1 MKKHVFLS
9 LLLALVGLMTNSCAD
24 KDQTKYSF
32 EGANQGNQKEVS
44 VDNSSEVTIDENDE
58 ILNKSL
64 TDLQDVFFKNFA
76 VQVTGTGS
84 GFDTLVDYDS
94 LHALRVRKDQDYLK
108 LVNAIELKIA
118 KKDLLKATNDEKVAF
133 YINAYNFL
141 AIRLINK
148 NYYQKGRI
156 IKSIKDLSEGLN
168 PFEIFKRKM
177 FKVAGENL
185 SFDDIEKVKVKGLL
199 TSGEKVDARFHF
211 AVICVSKGCPITLN
225 ESFKGDRLNSQ
236 LDFVTREGLKL
247 DRMLKIE
254 GETRYQTM
262 LFDWYKSDFEKDAG
276 SVTDFIKRYVPNLPE
291 TTKEKY
297 IDYSWDLNRLKAKRP
312 VPDLPDLG
320 DDGSSNDINIKCP
333 AIILKKKS
341 YDAVKFCGEVKSAE
355 SNFGEVVKEK
365 TSVCFYKNPSDS
377 KEAYIALSLVA
388 TGENSEGETFESTQA
403 LSDKLKLNEEN
414 DDFANYK
421 KGFFTKI
428 KVELDKKENTLH
440 YVRKAG
446 FSKKKTIISF
456 SCDQ

>member
-1 MKKHVFLS
+1 M
-9 LLLALVGLMTNSCAD
+9 AGCAD

-32 EGANQGNQKEVS
+32 DATNSGSKKEVQI
-44 VDNSSEVTIDENDE
+44 DNGSEVTIDENDE
-58 ILNKSL
+58 ILNKNL
-64 TDLQDVFFKNFA
+64 NDLQDVFFKNFA
-76 VQVTGTGS
+76 IQVTGTGS
-84 GFDTLVDYDS
+84 GFDTLIDYDS

-118 KKDLLKATNDEKVAF
+118 KRDLSEATTDEKVAF

-156 IKSIKDLSEGLN
+156 VKSIKDLSEGLN

-177 FKVAGENL
+177 FKVAGEIL
-185 SFDDIEKVKVKGLL
+185 SFDDMEKVKVAGLL
-199 TSGEKVDARFHF
+199 TNGLKVDARFHF

-225 ESFKGDRLNSQ
+225 ESFKGERLDSQ

-254 GETRYQTM
+254 GETRHQTM

-276 SVTDFIKRYVPNLPE
+276 SVTDFIKRYVPDLPE
-291 TTKEKY
+291 TKKVKF

-320 DDGSSNDINIKCP
+320 DDDSANDINVKCP
-333 AIILKKKS
+333 AVILKKRS
-341 YDAVKFCGEVKSAE
+341 YDPVKFCSEIKSAE
-355 SNFGEVVKEK
+355 SNFGEVDTEK
-365 TSVCFYKNPSDS
+365 TSVCFYKNPNDS
-377 KEAYIALSLVA
+377 KEAYIALNLVA
-388 TGENSEGETFESTQA
+388 TGEDADGESFETTQA

-456 SCDQ
+456 SCDE